1 MATGMLPGAPA
12 NDPIDTVSEHRAL
25 AWTAAAAVA
34 AIFWLVR
41 PVGLGILLGTLLV
54 FVAQPVCVRLTAWI
68 GARWAV
74 LTTVIASGLALA
86 AALGGLGWLFVARG
100 TALSSELVAA
110 VGPSGF
116 IDGALARVGSLT
128 SRFGVTPDDLRDHLR
143 VLAGDAAGSAARVA
157 ETIASATAS
166 ALLGLFFAMLATHYG
181 LRYGESLSRRLAD
194 VLPLRPAYT
203 RALLTEFRRVGR
215 ATLLGSV
222 VTGIVQGAL
231 ATIGFWISGVP
242 EPIFFGALTMIASFV
257 PIAGVLL
264 VIVPACIGLF
274 LAGHPIRGIIELAWG
289 LVFVVG
295 VSDYVIRPR
304 LVRGEAKVPAIVT
317 FAALFGGVEALGLE
331 GLLIGPVL
339 MALAIAVLRLY
350 AAEARTRRHLLLDGE
365 DGAALDC
372 EDGAGFVADAPD
384 LDQAAGPV
392 SRHPTRP
399 AAGDR
404 GRPPDA

>member
-1 MATGMLPGAPA
+1 MTTGMLPGGSH
-12 NDPIDTVSEHRAL
+12 DLIDTASEHRAL
-25 AWTAAAAVA
+25 AWAAAAAIA

-41 PVGLGILLGTLLV
+41 PIGLGILLGTLLA
-54 FVAQPVCVRLTAWI
+54 FVAQPVCVRLTTWI

-86 AALGGLGWLFVARG
+86 AVLGGLGWLFVARG
-100 TALSSELVAA
+100 TVLSFDLVAA

-116 IDGALARVGSLT
+116 VDRALARAGSLT
-128 SRFGVTPDDLRDHLR
+128 ERFGVTPDDLRGHLR
-143 VLAGDAAGSAARVA
+143 VLASAAAGSAARGA
-157 ETIASATAS
+157 EMIASTTAS
-166 ALLGLFFAMLATHYG
+166 ALLGLMFALLAMQYG
-181 LRYGESLSRRLAD
+181 LRHGEPLSRRIAD

-222 VTGIVQGAL
+222 VTGIVQGTF
-231 ATIGFWISGVP
+231 ATIGFWIVGVP

-264 VIVPACIGLF
+264 VIVPACVALSF
-274 LAGHPIRGIIELAWG
+274 AGHPIRGIIELAWG

-304 LVRGEAKVPAIVT
+304 LVRGEAKVPALVT
-317 FAALFGGVEALGLE
+317 FAALFGGVEALGLQ
-331 GLLIGPVL
+331 GLLVGPVL

-350 AAEARTRRHLLLDGE
+350 AAEARARRHLVLDG
-365 DGAALDC
+365 
-372 EDGAGFVADAPD
+372 APD
-384 LDQAAGPV
+384 PEFV
-392 SRHPTRP
+392 
-399 AAGDR
+399 DR
-404 GRPPDA
+404 DRLSDG